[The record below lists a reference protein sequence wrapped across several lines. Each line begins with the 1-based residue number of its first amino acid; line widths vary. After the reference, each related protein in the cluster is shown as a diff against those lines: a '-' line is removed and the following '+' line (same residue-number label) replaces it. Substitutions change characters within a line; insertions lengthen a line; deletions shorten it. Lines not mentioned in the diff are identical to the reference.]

1 MKIDKRKVRIALAEQ
16 GLNQRALAI
25 KMGISEAYVSNTI
38 SRNNPKIETVENMA
52 NALGKKV
59 EDIVEE
65 RK

>member
-1 MKIDKRKVRIALAEQ
+1 MKIDKRKVRIILAEQ
-16 GLNQRALAI
+16 GLNQRALAK
-25 KMGISEAYVSNTI
+25 KMGVSEAYVSNTI
-38 SRNNPKIETVENMA
+38 SRNYPKIETVENMA